1 MSQMIDAGVVAIWL
15 PVFNHVIT
23 VSTVGTYRRLIDG
36 ENAAGWAGPLPWD
49 KALKL
54 GHYNLDEN
62 GELKAEVREIVRI
75 CADRNVALFF
85 GHAIYPEISSRGR
98 SQQGRAQTRDHR
110 SSFQSIPQ
118 RLGGNDERAVPGG
131 HSFQFHLG

>member
-23 VSTVGTYRRLIDG
+23 LSTVGTYRRLIDG

-75 CADRNVALFF
+75 APTETSRFSSAMRPTRRFT
-85 GHAIYPEISSRGR
+85 SSRKKSTR
-98 SQQGRAQTRDHR
+98 SGSNAR
-110 SSFQSIPQ
+110 S
-118 RLGGNDERAVPGG
+118 
-131 HSFQFHLG
+131 